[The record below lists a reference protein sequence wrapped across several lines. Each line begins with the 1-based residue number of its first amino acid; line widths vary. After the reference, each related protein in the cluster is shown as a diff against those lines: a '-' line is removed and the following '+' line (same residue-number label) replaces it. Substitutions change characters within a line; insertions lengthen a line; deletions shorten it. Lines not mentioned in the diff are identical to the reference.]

1 MKIASFNNYQNY
13 QNNLT
18 FGGMTKKMKRQ
29 IFVDGKKDIME
40 MLEKKQPKNQT
51 VGSLPPA
58 IFYKIPPEN
67 REAHIKNILKAFETA
82 ADEIRDFRKGSGA
95 SPEEN
100 RYWRPNSSVKV
111 IKDALVNASVLK
123 EEDPFDL
130 KFIGLGE
137 YKKAYKIE
145 GLKDPKTDEEL
156 CMKVFHIVDKSP
168 EWHKYKTHGN
178 YAELNTSIYWKNQ
191 EGLYTQR
198 GKFWF
203 GNMEHG
209 YFVDMFID
217 ANVKPPKKFVEEYS
231 KGLKPTD
238 AVKGDVGHNKLYG
251 YAFDPGG
258 LRVVNRIKNKSK
270 TAEMIL
276 AKIRKTPEEYRD
288 IEWHRIYSDRKLDK
302 NGKQAGLALC
312 VKHVKNKE
320 DILKECLKF
329 NNPEADQAL
338 AYALKYMDRAQATK
352 YFEVLMKRNHPTT
365 QIVLLNEIPLLSR
378 QRADHANYDDL
389 DIPKDEISVPNI
401 TKFYYLAKGLAL
413 PEAEEHLASYIHLLP
428 KELMFTEAEE
438 LISKNKYRINDRIL
452 HKIKY
457 VKDEDYKFSDKMEV
471 IKLLEKADLPDFL
484 KDKTQKV
491 KVRIIRDQLED

>member
-1 MKIASFNNYQNY
+1 MKLSPITYYQTSSN
-13 QNNLT
+13 T
-18 FGGMTKKMKRQ
+18 SFGGMTKRMKRQ

-40 MLEKKQPKNQT
+40 MLEEKQPKNQT

-58 IFYKIPPEN
+58 IFYKIPQEN

-82 ADEIRDFRKGSGA
+82 SDQIREFKKGSGA
-95 SPEEN
+95 TPDEN

-111 IKDALVNASVLK
+111 IKDALVQASVLK
-123 EEDPFDL
+123 EDDPFDL
-130 KFIGLGE
+130 RFIGLGE

-209 YFVDMFID
+209 YFVDMFVD
-217 ANVKPPKKFVEEYS
+217 QNVKPPQRIVEEYS

-238 AVKGDVGHNKLYG
+238 AVKEDVGHNKLYG

-276 AKIRKTPEEYRD
+276 ADIRRTPDKYRD
-288 IEWHRIYSDRKLDK
+288 YEWYKIFANKKLDK
-302 NGKQAGLALC
+302 SAKEAGLALC
-312 VKHVKNKE
+312 VKHVNDKE
-320 DILKECLKF
+320 GILKECLKF

-338 AYALKYMDRAQATK
+338 AYALKYMERKHATK
-352 YFEVLMKRNHPTT
+352 YFEVLMKRNNPIT

-378 QRADHANYDDL
+378 QRSDNANYDDL
-389 DIPKDEISVPNI
+389 DIPKDEINI
-401 TKFYYLAKGLAL
+401 NRLTKFYYLAKALAL

-428 KELMFTEAEE
+428 KDLMFTEAED
-438 LISKNKYRINDRIL
+438 LISKGKYRINDRIL
-452 HKIKY
+452 HKIRY
-457 VKDEDYKFSDKMEV
+457 VKDEDFAFSDKMEI
-471 IKLLEKADLPDFL
+471 IKMLEKADLPDFL
-484 KDKTQKV
+484 KEKTKNV